1 MCAVGINTCS
11 SRLCP
16 ALKQRPVRE
25 PASTHVRSFTWEI
38 PRSTHFCVLTQNY
51 YPSAHISVP
60 VASQLSAAKI
70 TCRYLQPA
78 STHAFM
84 FIMHVSY
91 PPAHTFVCPKPVS
104 AHTVRFISVESAA
117 AYFNAESGTI
127 PPAHISSWLVKK
139 CFAQPYSCCTGLV
152 MVGWTDALKRKDAGH
167 SVCSYIR
174 NGFPSRT
181 HICSLLIHHPSG
193 AHVQGSKY
201 NIPSAHIIISLIKE
215 NS

>member
-1 MCAVGINTCS
+1 MCS

-104 AHTVRFISVESAA
+104 AHRA
-117 AYFNAESGTI
+117 
-127 PPAHISSWLVKK
+127 LD
-139 CFAQPYSCCTGLV
+139 CFVYT
-152 MVGWTDALKRKDAGH
+152 
-167 SVCSYIR
+167 
-174 NGFPSRT
+174 
-181 HICSLLIHHPSG
+181 
-193 AHVQGSKY
+193 
-201 NIPSAHIIISLIKE
+201 PSAHILSGSYPLNLQPRISTQRAEPSRQHTYPAGWLRNGSPSHIVVVLVW
-215 NS
+215 